1 MPEGD
6 HPAYLLGR
14 IAEGDTAAM
23 RALYESIGPDL
34 YRFIQTKLGDASEAA
49 DVLQETMLDVWRQA
63 GAYEGRARVRTWIF
77 GIARNK
83 AIDRWRRREVT
94 TGGEPDETIPDEAPD
109 AERAMAA
116 LQDGA
121 ALHTCIAGLSE
132 AHRTAVELAYFQD
145 LSYGEIAVI
154 ENCAVG
160 TVKTRVHHAK
170 RLLLRCLTMVAGQRG
185 AG

>member
-1 MPEGD
+1 MPD
-6 HPAYLLGR
+6 SDASADLLGR
-14 IAEGDTAAM
+14 VAEGDAAAM
-23 RALYESIGPDL
+23 RMLYDSIGPDL
-34 YRFIQTKLGDASEAA
+34 YRFIQTKVGDASEAA

-83 AIDRWRRREVT
+83 AIDRWRNLKAPI
-94 TGGEPDETIPDEAPD
+94 GGELDETIPDEAPD
-109 AERAMAA
+109 AERVMAA

-121 ALHTCIAGLSE
+121 ALRACVAGLSK
-132 AHRTAVELAYFQD
+132 AQRTAVELAYFQD

-160 TVKTRVHHAK
+160 TVKTRVHYAK
-170 RLLLRCLTMVAGQRG
+170 LLLQRCLTKVDGRDG